1 MKEKKPKQ
9 DCDCPLLIVYV
20 GCMDMSYNEREN
32 AIGKAQHQV
41 EKAYKDGSVK
51 VIVLENRDTR
61 ATRVEFFNFNKKLS
75 KMSKQELLKLAEKA
89 K

>member
-1 MKEKKPKQ
+1 MKEKKPKP

-20 GCMDMSYNEREN
+20 GCMDMSSNEREN
-32 AIGKAQHQV
+32 VIGKAQHQV
-41 EKAYKDGSVK
+41 EKAYKDGTVK
-51 VIVLENRDTR
+51 VMVLEARDTK